1 MKNIRT
7 ILLAI
12 ALIPAALNAAETPP
26 SETPAAQTAT
36 LEEQLNALGTPGNEA
51 PAGLTGEQLYAV
63 QTRYAPMQNRHE
75 FSLGGGTNFS
85 GDGFLRTGNL
95 DASYRFYLTNR
106 WFLGLTGNYVF
117 NRFTKAG
124 AALVEN
130 NNLVADVAVT
140 KYRADL
146 SLGYHLFY
154 GKFRVS
160 MDEVFYLDQYVALG
174 PGLVVLDTRR
184 SWAGVADVGLA
195 LWFGRNFSMH
205 VGVKDY
211 IFYEQRRL
219 TGSLVN
225 NFVGYLQA
233 GYVFGG

>member
-1 MKNIRT
+1 MKKT
-7 ILLAI
+7 LAI
-12 ALIPAALNAAETPP
+12 LIGLALLPSALHAAEGPT
-26 SETPAAQTAT
+26 SQAAS

-63 QTRYAPMQNRHE
+63 QTRYAPMQYRHE
-75 FSLGGGTNFS
+75 FSIGGGTNFS
-85 GDGFLRTGNL
+85 GDGFLRTANV
-95 DASYRFYLTNR
+95 DASYRFYLSNR

-117 NRFTKAG
+117 NSFTKAG
-124 AALVEN
+124 QALVEN
-130 NNLVADVAVT
+130 DSLVADVAVT

-174 PGLVVLDTRR
+174 PGIVVQDTRN

>member
-7 ILLAI
+7 ILFAV
-12 ALIPAALNAAETPP
+12 ALVPALLNAAETP
-26 SETPAAQTAT
+26 SSQAAS
-36 LEEQLNALGTPGNEA
+36 LDDQLNALGTPGNEA
-51 PAGLTGEQLYAV
+51 PAGVTAEQLYAV
-63 QTRYAPMQNRHE
+63 QTRYSPMQNRHE

-85 GDGFLRTGNL
+85 GDGFVRTANL
-95 DASYRFYLTNR
+95 DGTYRYYLSNR
-106 WFLGLTGNYVF
+106 WFLGLTGNIVF
-117 NRFTKAG
+117 NKFTNAG
-124 AALVEN
+124 TALVNN

-146 SLGYHLFY
+146 SVGYHLFY

-174 PGLVVLDTRR
+174 PGLVVQDTRN
-184 SWAGVADVGLA
+184 SWAAVADVGLA
-195 LWFGRNFSMH
+195 LWFGRNVSMH
-205 VGVKDY
+205 LGVKDY

-219 TGSLVN
+219 TSGLVN

-233 GYVFGG
+233 GVHFGG